1 MGMELNSGGQRR
13 RNGPGGRS
21 PVQSSSLG
29 RINSSVLRI
38 GLQGRTG
45 NLG

>member
-1 MGMELNSGGQRR
+1 VGLELNSGGQLR
-13 RNGPGGRS
+13 RNCPGGSS

-29 RINSSVLRI
+29 RINSSLLRI